1 MSFDTCKDVWVFIEC
16 FQGQP
21 KSVGLELLGQGRK
34 LADGLKQKLC
44 AVVIAKDVDEAVKEA
59 GEYGADKIYVVK
71 GDEYENYSLPF
82 TVAPTRIVLGSYFS
96 QSFKNTFP

>member
-1 MSFDTCKDVWVFIEC
+1 MSFDTCKDVWVFIES

-44 AVVIAKDVDEAVKEA
+44 AIVIR
-59 GEYGADKIYVVK
+59 
-71 GDEYENYSLPF
+71 SLRRRQDLCDPGRR
-82 TVAPTRIVLGSYFS
+82 V
-96 QSFKNTFP
+96 